1 MRKYEAVYIIRP
13 DVDEAAIEA
22 VVAKVND
29 TIANNAGTVEQT
41 DKWGLK
47 KLAYEI
53 NDYRE
58 GSYVVVTFNGDN
70 TTVKALDYVTKVS
83 DSILRCMTI
92 RVDE

>member
-83 DSILRCMTI
+83 DAILRCMTI